1 MILLTSCGGISF
13 YVHNIHPRCHVWGC
27 CIKWMYILVFGN
39 EKYLFSTL
47 KLSLSKKLIWY
58 LLSFFMSEK
67 LQTQIN
73 FLESQFQYYTIRT
86 QLCRWQRF
94 VSSFSAS
101 YRKIGFYLCRIY
113 VLCIN
118 GVTYFIQCYACCAR
132 RLRWANS
139 ANHLSNLVSI
149 PIPKRNIILLLHIYS
164 TNGTTCPL
172 GFCMSNLKMPD
183 FFMDNNF
190 SYHYY

>member
-1 MILLTSCGGISF
+1 
-13 YVHNIHPRCHVWGC
+13 
-27 CIKWMYILVFGN
+27 MYIWEILYIFYTEFV
-39 EKYLFSTL
+39 TL
-47 KLSLSKKLIWY
+47 KKFIFVV
-58 LLSFFMSEK
+58 FFHEWKNEYSC
-67 LQTQIN
+67 QH
-73 FLESQFQYYTIRT
+73 FQVAQNI
-86 QLCRWQRF
+86 
-94 VSSFSAS
+94 

-118 GVTYFIQCYACCAR
+118 GVTYFILCYACCAR
-132 RLRWANS
+132 LRANS

-149 PIPKRNIILLLHIYS
+149 PISKRNIILLLHIYS